1 MTDSVAEQTT
11 TPDIARPDA
20 RAVFVS
26 HWYVGDPDRARSVL
40 DEVTDAWRRAPWP
53 EEVLTFS
60 CYLSVEG
67 DTVMT
72 YTQCSGATTYR
83 RFVGA
88 LPVAVARREPVE
100 YRLHRSVVTE
110 LAAEPPGALV
120 TAMFDVDG
128 PERQRFIVDSIARRL
143 EEAPADEHAGM
154 IGSHFHLS
162 VDGTRVTNFAEW
174 TTDEAHVAFLEG
186 GTRHGNL
193 RVTEQTPGVRPIG
206 FRRYHLHR
214 SLGS

>member
-1 MTDSVAEQTT
+1 MTDTVAEQPTA
-11 TPDIARPDA
+11 PDIARADA

-26 HWYVGDPDRARSVL
+26 HWYVGDPDRARTEL
-40 DEVTDAWRRAPWP
+40 DEVTDVWRRAPWP
-53 EEVLTFS
+53 EEFLTFS

-67 DTVMT
+67 DTAMT
-72 YTQCSGATTYR
+72 YTQCSGATAYR
-83 RFVGA
+83 RFVRA
-88 LPVAVARREPVE
+88 LPGAARREPVE

-110 LAAEPPGALV
+110 LSTEPPGALV

-143 EEAPADEHAGM
+143 GEAPADEHAGM

-206 FRRYHLHR
+206 FRRYHRLR